1 MVIVVS
7 TYNDKIGEMVVLI
20 ISIAVEF
27 LSLNLKV
34 LLTKRMNNDI
44 TDQKHLHTAVHAS
57 SFCVMKPHASNFSFG
72 FVLRTRVKSFPQ
84 NFLEHLDP

>member
-34 LLTKRMNNDI
+34 SLTKRMDMILLIRNI
-44 TDQKHLHTAVHAS
+44 CIQLYMQAVS
-57 SFCVMKPHASNFSFG
+57 VS
-72 FVLRTRVKSFPQ
+72 
-84 NFLEHLDP
+84 

>member
-27 LSLNLKV
+27 LSFKSQSVANK
-34 LLTKRMNNDI
+34 KDEYDI

-72 FVLRTRVKSFPQ
+72 IVLQTRIK
-84 NFLEHLDP
+84 